1 MARVS
6 PNDASLRWE
15 GDNAV
20 DFANYLEHH
29 DFTHKAGVLTITH
42 RGEVY
47 RVPLNGSVSKNPDGS
62 LTVILN

>member
-20 DFANYLEHH
+20 DFANYLEHQ

-47 RVPLNGSVSKNPDGS
+47 RVPLNSSVGKNPDGS
-62 LTVILN
+62 LTVMSN